1 MVGRG
6 LAVAEGRKTAGKGI
20 ECKVH
25 LDPTYSKEPS
35 FLPQMLQLQG
45 VEVESSSAFFNAL
58 QPIKFVIS
66 PASPYSRLHSS
77 SRVAGTRLEFP
88 HQLSRFHYLA
98 SRL

>member
-45 VEVESSSAFFNAL
+45 VEVESSSAFL
-58 QPIKFVIS
+58 MPCSQ
-66 PASPYSRLHSS
+66 SS
-77 SRVAGTRLEFP
+77 SSFLRLPRTPACIPPLEW
-88 HQLSRFHYLA
+88 RA
-98 SRL
+98 RD